1 MKPNKSGLKDKLNA
15 VMERVSA
22 GRQAKLGAKSDV
34 AYAQGNLKK
43 GAKLEMRSKKVAL
56 RSEKRQ
62 EIGDAKKA
70 MKIGKLVGKTINDA
84 MGSSSSVAPIP
95 SKPMIPSAGKS
106 AADAVTKAAQKTQA
120 QQQEADALE
129 RAKKYKGGQ
138 W

>member
-62 EIGDAKKA
+62 AIGDAKNT
-70 MKIGKLVGKTINDA
+70 MKIEKLAGKTINDV
-84 MGSSSSVAPIP
+84 MGSSSSVDPIP

-106 AADAVTKAAQKTQA
+106 AADAYKAAQKTQS

-138 W
+138 Y